1 VVCNRTL
8 SPVQLFGLV
17 ALIVFSAPIA
27 CPSQAGPLSNF
38 PDPSSAL
45 SEFTPGTMKNQFGY
59 GGDRGFIN
67 LGLQIPYLKKASY
80 QRQVFFSKASGHNL
94 QDLQSIEALSWQ
106 LSPGFTFEFG
116 QKLSIRNGFIQ
127 NKVQE
132 EFVGFKFSTTNLWR
146 AGNSLRE
153 TNRSTI
159 PSSGDKNNTAGISKG
174 FLGLAGS
181 LALIAL
187 VNAENKSSANSNSS
201 ATSISGSPEPIN
213 SDEERPYFVA
223 GSPGDWHMVWNDEF
237 EGSDLDTS
245 KWSMT
250 DMYGRD
256 QGRPVWDLSGP
267 CYNGG
272 GNADQCYT
280 SRPENIFLSN
290 GNLVLRALNE
300 PGFRYTNEAG
310 YEESRNYTSGRIHS
324 RGKGDFTYGR
334 FEASIKL
341 PGEQGSWPAFW
352 MLPSDREYGTWA
364 ASGEIDIV
372 ESVNLGASA
381 VNCPAPCKDIHG
393 TLHFGGA
400 WPDNRQTQSG
410 TAQINDINAFNSY
423 AVEWYPD
430 EIRWFLNG
438 QQYHSNS
445 RSDWYTRGASS
456 DPNAPF
462 DRDFH
467 LILNLA
473 IGGNWPGALTYPAD
487 ISGEF
492 PRQMEIEYV
501 RVYQCGG
508 DDPSACKN

>member
-1 VVCNRTL
+1 MGFNLKFYLVAIWVVFCFGHPAKSESSLTSQRVAALTDGNNSFL
-8 SPVQLFGLV
+8 SLQEDFRSLDVSVPFPALPYLPQISLRGHASEKRGIGRQDWYEANSGTVRAELPFGLT
-17 ALIVFSAPIA
+17 LE
-27 CPSQAGPLSNF
+27 AGRRFDSFNPNGDSFVGLTFRYSSLRKHNKLLAAYKGS
-38 PDPSSAL
+38 PHQGKIPKDKNSEQTGGEGKPGSSAWRV
-45 SEFTPGTMKNQFGY
+45 
-59 GGDRGFIN
+59 GG
-67 LGLQIPYLKKASY
+67 A
-80 QRQVFFSKASGHNL
+80 
-94 QDLQSIEALSWQ
+94 
-106 LSPGFTFEFG
+106 
-116 QKLSIRNGFIQ
+116 
-127 NKVQE
+127 
-132 EFVGFKFSTTNLWR
+132 
-146 AGNSLRE
+146 
-153 TNRSTI
+153 
-159 PSSGDKNNTAGISKG
+159 
-174 FLGLAGS
+174 
-181 LALIAL
+181 LALLAI
-187 VNAENKSSANSNSS
+187 
-201 ATSISGSPEPIN
+201 ISGGSGSGGQTYTVSLPDQDTSSPEGEDLEN
-213 SDEERPYFVA
+213 PYFVA

-256 QGRPVWDLSGP
+256 QGQPVWDLSGP